1 MRGATTHLVLRWLLA
16 IALTV
21 ASAAVWGQSASAT
34 DGAIAGLRDAEKK
47 AGQLAQQRAQLQ
59 AKYAG
64 ELDAIDRLKKQ
75 RASWNRDRE
84 LRSAMSDSA
93 ETANQLGAL
102 TRQLAQQTDAVA
114 AARRAVVGAIDAEH
128 ADGDRGTKLAAL
140 RAQLAPAKAAPKK
153 IVLPDGEVDPLADP
167 EDLDRQAQA
176 LRETEAQLQREAQ
189 ALDGQAKD
197 LDRVA
202 MLRKQHERAGVLA
215 NRDDDT
221 SSHAA
226 PKGSTET
233 KGASD
238 SGAPAPTLGTGGAAN
253 GGAEPVASTPTSGG
267 YEAEA
272 LVVLANVVDA
282 TAIDAMT
289 RAQKSGDPAQR
300 AEAARKTRD
309 AVKARMDKLAKQR
322 AAIEAR
328 SKQLRH

>member
-1 MRGATTHLVLRWLLA
+1 MRGATTRFVLRWLLA
-16 IALTV
+16 ISLTV
-21 ASAAVWGQSASAT
+21 ASATAWGQSAQAT
-34 DGAIAGLRDAEKK
+34 DQAVATLRDAEKK
-47 AGQLAQQRAQLQ
+47 VGQLGQQRQQLQ

-93 ETANQLGAL
+93 ETANQLAAL
-102 TRQLAQQTDAVA
+102 TRQLASQTEAVA

-140 RAQLAPAKAAPKK
+140 RSQLAPARTAPKK

-176 LRETEAQLQREAQ
+176 LRETEAQLQREANV
-189 ALDGQAKD
+189 LDGQAKE

-226 PKGSTET
+226 PKGGGQE

-238 SGAPAPTLGTGGAAN
+238 ANAPAPTLGAGGGS
-253 GGAEPVASTPTSGG
+253 GGAETASQPTSTG

-272 LVVLANVVDA
+272 LIVLANVVDA
-282 TAIDAMT
+282 TAIDAMS

-309 AVKARMDKLAKQR
+309 AVRARMDKLAKQR

>member
-1 MRGATTHLVLRWLLA
+1 MRGATTRFVLRWLLA

-21 ASAAVWGQSASAT
+21 ASATAWGQSAQVTDQAVAT
-34 DGAIAGLRDAEKK
+34 LRDAEKK
-47 AGQLAQQRAQLQ
+47 VGQLGQQRQQLQ

-75 RASWNRDRE
+75 HASWNRDRE
-84 LRSAMSDSA
+84 LRAAMSDSA

-114 AARRAVVGAIDAEH
+114 AARRAVIGAIDAEH
-128 ADGDRGTKLAAL
+128 ADGDRGNKLAAL
-140 RAQLAPAKAAPKK
+140 RAQLAPAKSAPKK

-176 LRETEAQLQREAQ
+176 LRETEAQLQREATS
-189 ALDGQAKD
+189 LDGQAKD

-226 PKGSTET
+226 PKGGGSET
-233 KGASD
+233 TKAGDAA
-238 SGAPAPTLGTGGAAN
+238 APAPTVGGGSN
-253 GGAEPVASTPTSGG
+253 GAGETASQPTSSG

-272 LVVLANVVDA
+272 LIVLANVVDA
-282 TAIDAMT
+282 TAIDAMS

-309 AVKARMDKLAKQR
+309 AVRARMDKLAKQR